1 MLFLT
6 LFSISKHLRVN
17 RQITSPMVRLIDEEE
32 NQLGL
37 KSLEEAL
44 RIAQENETDLVEVA
58 PQAKPPVCKLL
69 DYGKYLYRQRKI
81 EQKHK
86 RMQKQAEMKGIRL
99 SFRIDKHDLDT
110 KIRQAKEFLE
120 DRNSVK
126 VALVFKGREAS
137 HADLAKE
144 KLIYFSDSLKEIAQ
158 VEEPPKKQGNTM
170 FMVLTPLK

>member
-1 MLFLT
+1 M
-6 LFSISKHLRVN
+6 
-17 RQITSPMVRLIDEEE
+17 
-32 NQLGL
+32 GL

-44 RIAQENETDLVEVA
+44 RIAQEHEIDLVEVA

-144 KLIYFSDSLKEIAQ
+144 KLIYFSQSLKEIAQ
-158 VEEPPKKQGNTM
+158 IEEQPKKQGNTM
-170 FMVLTPLK
+170 FMVLVPLKS